1 VNPNN
6 VPPIVCPG
14 IFIAEHPINMICQT
28 HDGVKLHPC
37 SQIIES
43 VDINTRYMCA
53 ITNGLETPREDAY
66 IEWHWY
72 AKYTV
77 GGGDVYTTGKFIFVA
92 SAAYIIRQHG
102 LHGYQG
108 ISGNGIGMFNP
119 SNHNL

>member
-14 IFIAEHPINMICQT
+14 VLAEHPITTICQT
-28 HDGVKLHPC
+28 HDGAKLHPC
-37 SQIIES
+37 SQIIEGF
-43 VDINTRYMCA
+43 DINTRYMCA
-53 ITNGLETPREDAY
+53 ITNGPENPREDAY

-92 SAAYIIRQHG
+92 SAAYIKSQHE
-102 LHGYQG
+102 LNNNYPG
-108 ISGNGIGMFNP
+108 IGIGMFNP
-119 SNHNL
+119 SNHNP